1 MNIQIHD
8 IFVYII
14 CGTVHL
20 LSFKSV
26 TLLIKILQCRRRLRY
41 RTPRSLSTC
50 RHLVMFTII
59 HSSITIWSFRNF
71 YPCCYLCKSMALI
84 DAHPSWHLFTPDSS
98 DAYRSRRFLLFWNF
112 LPYLLFQLFVHT
124 FVFSWCLHFWVFGHN
139 PDFCNACNPC
149 RYMFT
154 FVSLVMLTSTGNYS
168 GMNRFPWM

>member
-1 MNIQIHD
+1 MPVWLKHVTLNYMNIQIHD

-112 LPYLLFQLFVHT
+112 LPYLLFHRLHRKLGPSFIWSQ
-124 FVFSWCLHFWVFGHN
+124 SWL
-139 PDFCNACNPC
+139 
-149 RYMFT
+149 
-154 FVSLVMLTSTGNYS
+154 L
-168 GMNRFPWM
+168 